1 MMRSGGT
8 SVVLGSGRLIRGVGQ
23 LLCVIVP
30 FMVQEADD
38 LLLEVIDGRFTLNL
52 GMMGSG
58 GDLRCSWRWEAPPCS
73 S

>member
-1 MMRSGGT
+1 
-8 SVVLGSGRLIRGVGQ
+8 
-23 LLCVIVP
+23 
-30 FMVQEADD
+30 MVQEADD

-58 GDLRCSWRWEAPPCS
+58 GDFRCSWRGEAPPYS